1 MRKNN
6 IRYRSIKS
14 SGYFYFMTNEEQG
27 GSLMNQQMQ
36 TAPGTA
42 AQPPAQLKTNRSLL
56 KFILLSLITFG
67 IYGIVVMSS
76 ISNDINLIA
85 GRYDGKKTMHY
96 CLLIFI
102 VGPITCGIATLVWYH
117 KLSAR
122 IGEELGRRG
131 INYSFGAS
139 DYWLWNVVGSLIVV
153 GPFIFFNKLFTAMN
167 MLSENYNVNG

>member
-1 MRKNN
+1 MKYCSKCGSQIEDDAVVCMNCGCKVEGGN
-6 IRYRSIKS
+6 
-14 SGYFYFMTNEEQG
+14 TNK
-27 GSLMNQQMQ
+27 
-36 TAPGTA
+36 PVR
-42 AQPPAQLKTNRSLL
+42 QLKTNRGLI
-56 KFILLSLITFG
+56 KYILLSIITFG
-67 IYGIVVMSS
+67 IYGLVLMSS
-76 ISNDINLIA
+76 VSSDINTIA

-122 IGEELGRRG
+122 IGAELGRRG